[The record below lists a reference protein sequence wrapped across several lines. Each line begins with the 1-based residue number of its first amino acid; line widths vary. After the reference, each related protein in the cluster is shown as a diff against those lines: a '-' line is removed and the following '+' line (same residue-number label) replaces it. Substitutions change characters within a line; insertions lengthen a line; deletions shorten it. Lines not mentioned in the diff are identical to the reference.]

1 MKTMGILEQIE
12 DKIGRMNGT
21 LNNIE
26 ITVCDNRDRISMIE
40 NRLDLLLKQ
49 TEPEDRTKIEKET
62 KDSLTKNDGEDVT
75 YNTGKVNKG

>member
-49 TEPEDRTKIEKET
+49 TEPEDRTKVEEET

>member
-1 MKTMGILEQIE
+1 MGILEQIE

-49 TEPEDRTKIEKET
+49 TEPEDRTKVEEET